1 MRPWTELRDRINGL
15 GLILAHDDGES
26 GFACRVQLDSDLL
39 QIIAS
44 WGEGWDH
51 VSVTKVSDD
60 RPPSWKTMS
69 WVKEL
74 FWRDDEAVM
83 QLHPA
88 KRDWINNHPGCLHL
102 WKPQHAAIPL
112 PPPIMVGIK
121 ELNVR

>member
-1 MRPWTELRDRINGL
+1 MRTWQELRDRINGL
-15 GLILAHDDGES
+15 GIIMAHDDGVS
-26 GFACRVQLDSDLL
+26 GFACRVQCGGELL

-51 VSVTKVSDD
+51 VSVTRVSDSL
-60 RPPSWKTMS
+60 PSSWKVMA

-74 FWRDDEAVM
+74 FWCDDETVM